1 MRPSESNRAGRR
13 AWLRSISASSPR
25 ASGSS
30 VARVSWRAS
39 RIASRARSDPAGV
52 AGRVDEVEHAQ
63 HDGEVTGLVQAAA
76 VPAGSAR
83 LARLIRCAIVAS
95 GT

>member
-1 MRPSESNRAGRR
+1 M
-13 AWLRSISASSPR
+13 RSISASSPR

-39 RIASRARSDPAGV
+39 RIASTGQVLSGRARIRAGMP
-52 AGRVDEVEHAQ
+52 GRVDEVEHPQ
-63 HDGEVTGLVQAAA
+63 HDGEVAGLVQAA
-76 VPAGSAR
+76 VPRRVR